1 MADKTTP
8 MPATTTTEQIRNVVL
23 VGPSGSGKTTLFEAL
38 LHAGGATTKVGR
50 IEDNSTIS
58 DHTDVEH
65 QQQRSVTLGVAT
77 FDHESVRINLMD
89 APGYADFA
97 GEVGAGL
104 RAADAAL
111 FVIPAKTGLDGST
124 RLLWQQCAD
133 VEMPRAIVL
142 SRVDVPEVNIA
153 ARIEELRSVL
163 GASIMAFEVPLGPTS
178 VIDLLTLTVH
188 EHDGSG
194 HAQRP
199 ATPQER
205 DQVAGLRTA
214 LIEAIISEADDDALM
229 EQYLADE
236 ELDSGALRVDVVK
249 AVAHGRFHP
258 VLFTSITPA
267 GFGVDEIL
275 DLIINGFPSPV
286 LHSIPSVSSLIEGK
300 ERSLSADAE
309 GPLVAEVFKTTT
321 DPYLGRLSHVRVF
334 SGRMQTADVVHVSGH
349 FTECSGHEDHDVDE
363 KVGGLSLAFG
373 GALHPVPA
381 AIAGDIVVVARL
393 NHAETGD
400 TLSSKTQQVIMPRW
414 DVPEPMHPVAI
425 EAKARTDE
433 DKLSEG
439 LKRLAAEDPSVRI
452 DRDVET
458 KQTVLWCQGES
469 HADVLIDRLR
479 NGFGVSTVV
488 TAFKVPLRETLAGPA
503 DGHGRLVKQSGGHG
517 QYAVC
522 DIHVEPIPHGEGLEF
537 IDEVV
542 GGAIPRQ
549 YIPSVEAGVRAQMNR
564 GLQAGYPVVGLR
576 VRLREGK
583 AHSVDSSDMAF
594 QLAGQLA
601 LQDAASKVGINMLE
615 PISSVRIEVDD
626 AYVGAVLGDIPSR
639 RGRILGTAPAGLSGR
654 TIISADIPDLEMTTY
669 SVTLRS
675 LAHGTGRFSREFSGY
690 EALPVNVATRVLTTA

>member
-1 MADKTTP
+1 MADKTP
-8 MPATTTTEQIRNVVL
+8 MPASTSTEQIRNVVL
-23 VGPSGSGKTTLFEAL
+23 VGPSGSGKTTLFEGL
-38 LHAGGATTKVGR
+38 LHAGRAITKVGR
-50 IEDNSTIS
+50 IEEKSTVS

-77 FDHESVRINLMD
+77 FDHGPVRINLMD

-124 RLLWQQCAD
+124 RLLWQECAD

-142 SRVDVPEVNIA
+142 SRVDVPEVDIA

-163 GASIMAFEVPLGPTS
+163 GSSIMAFEVPLSPTS

-188 EHDGSG
+188 DHGGSG
-194 HAQRP
+194 HTARAATEDEQR
-199 ATPQER
+199 
-205 DQVAGLRTA
+205 QVAGLRAA

-236 ELDSGALRVDVVK
+236 ELDSVALRTDVVK
-249 AVAHGRFHP
+249 AVAHGRIHP

-275 DLIINGFPSPV
+275 DLIVDGFPSPV
-286 LHSIPSVSSLIEGK
+286 LHSIPSVMSLANGK
-300 ERSLSADAE
+300 EHSLSASVE

-334 SGRMQTADVVHVSGH
+334 SGRMQTADIVHVSGH
-349 FTECSGHEDHDVDE
+349 FTERSGHEDHDIDE

-381 AIAGDIVVVARL
+381 AIAGDVVVVARL

-400 TLSSKTQQVIMPRW
+400 TLSAKTQPVIMPRW
-414 DVPEPMHPVAI
+414 EIPEPMHPVAI

-452 DRDVET
+452 DRDAET

-469 HADVLIDRLR
+469 HAEVLIDRLR

-488 TAFKVPLRETLAGPA
+488 TSFKVPLRETLAGPA

-522 DIHVEPIPHGEGLEF
+522 DIHVEPIAHGEDLEF
-537 IDEVV
+537 VDEVV

-576 VRLREGK
+576 VHLKEGK

-601 LQDAASKVGINMLE
+601 LQDAASKAGVSMLE

-639 RGRILGTAPAGLSGR
+639 RGRILGTSPAHMSGR
-654 TIISADIPDLEMTTY
+654 TVITADIPDLEMTTY

-675 LAHGTGRFSREFSGY
+675 LAHGTGRFSREFHGY
-690 EALPVNVATRVLTTA
+690 EPLPVNVASRVLTSA